1 MTGFANRLL
10 ARSQGQPL
18 GQGYALLEP
27 RPASRFDGRAGF
39 AAEPSFNSSSGD
51 EQQPSLEQEAFSEVR
66 QTSNTKPFTPRSVAG
81 THATA
86 LWVQRRDETDR
97 MAPPQQ
103 SATRTA
109 QSHSARSLAESST
122 PPTRVQPA
130 GVASTEKGDGAA
142 TTTSAW
148 NGHSVE
154 ENAQPARAETQDVRH
169 SKAVVTRAPL
179 DIADADIADRLARVA
194 TPDITSAAKP
204 MQETRQSIQPS
215 ISIGKIEVQ
224 FLPREPQPAPPP
236 LAPRTRGF
244 DGYARA
250 RRGERH

>member
-1 MTGFANRLL
+1 VTSFASRLL

-18 GQGYALLEP
+18 GQGFALLEP
-27 RPASRFDGRAGF
+27 RPASRFDNRAGF
-39 AAEPSFNSSSGD
+39 VAEPSSNSGSGD

-66 QTSNTKPFTPRSVAG
+66 PTSNTTPFTPRGVEG
-81 THATA
+81 TRATA
-86 LWVQRRDETDR
+86 LWVQRRDETDK

-109 QSHSARSLAESST
+109 QSHSARSLVESST
-122 PPTRVQPA
+122 LPTRAQPT
-130 GVASTEKGDGAA
+130 GVVSTEIGDGAP

-148 NGHSVE
+148 NGLSVE
-154 ENAQPARAETQDVRH
+154 ENSQPTDAETQDVRH
-169 SKAVVTRAPL
+169 SKAVVTRASL
-179 DIADADIADRLARVA
+179 DIADTHIADRLARVA
-194 TPDITSAAKP
+194 TADITSAAKP
-204 MQETRQSIQPS
+204 MQETRQSVQPF

-250 RRGERH
+250 RRGEPR